1 MPSLLVLT
9 DLVYLIALY
18 NIIIYSLLTFSH
30 AALKKIIDAI
40 RWVAWGLFYYS
51 QFKSF
56 FSLDGINVS
65 LDHETFVMADV
76 MSIIKTNSLP
86 LSDR

>member
-1 MPSLLVLT
+1 MS
-9 DLVYLIALY
+9 
-18 NIIIYSLLTFSH
+18 
-30 AALKKIIDAI
+30 
-40 RWVAWGLFYYS
+40 GLRVFYFS

-76 MSIIKTNSLP
+76 MSIIKTNKVSHFPTDKTKGDYSHGSL
-86 LSDR
+86 LNL